1 MTKRTNAR
9 MSRRLFLGGA
19 GVAIALPAMRSLLP
33 SSAQADCTAPR
44 RFLAYYVPCGIH
56 MPAWTPAGRDTS
68 WELTP
73 ILESLVMVKDDINV
87 LTGLANRPARPDG
100 PGDHASGT
108 GAFITAA
115 HPYKTEGSDIRNG
128 ISIDQV
134 IANEIGMCTRFAS
147 VQLGI
152 DGGSSAGGC
161 DSGYSCAYAR
171 NISWVDTA
179 TPLPKVTNPQVH
191 FDRMFGGFDPTVTRE
206 AVERRR
212 LYQTSVLDFAL
223 EQANTLRAR
232 LGKSDRYKLDEYL
245 NAIRE
250 VETRINMASS
260 GPICDV
266 PDRPGDV
273 DFRDHVDIMQRMMIL
288 AFQCDLTRVQT
299 FMLGNAGSGRVY
311 DFLGISQGHHEI
323 SHHMSDPSN
332 FAKLQTIDT
341 WEVSQLA
348 RLLEGLKA
356 VTDIDGQPL
365 LDNCAVFFSSEIEDG
380 NSHSHFNMP
389 IILAGKGGGA
399 WRTGRHLVF
408 SESRDS
414 NPPVAN
420 LFVSI
425 ANAMDVP
432 ITSFGDDS
440 TGPLSGLA

>member
-1 MTKRTNAR
+1 MKKRSHAR
-9 MSRRLFLGGA
+9 FSRRLFLGGA
-19 GVAIALPAMRSLLP
+19 GVAIALPALRSVLP
-33 SSAQADCTAPR
+33 ASARADCTAPK
-44 RFLAYYVPCGIH
+44 RFLGYYVPCGIH
-56 MPAWTPAGRDTS
+56 MPAWTPSGSGTD

-73 ILESLVMVKDDINV
+73 ILESLTMVKNDVNI

-108 GAFITAA
+108 GAFLTAA

-128 ISIDQV
+128 ISLDQV
-134 IANEIGMCTRFAS
+134 IANEIGDCTDFAS
-147 VQLGI
+147 VELGI

-171 NISWVDTA
+171 NISWTGPA
-179 TPLPKVTNPQVH
+179 TPLPKVVNPQVH
-191 FDRMFGGFDPTVTRE
+191 FDRMFAGFDSTETSE
-206 AVERRR
+206 AMMRRR
-212 LYQTSVLDFAL
+212 LYQTSVLDYAL
-223 EQANTLRAR
+223 EQATSLRAR

-245 NAIRE
+245 NAIRD
-250 VETRINMASS
+250 VEMRINAMSS
-260 GPICDV
+260 GPVCTV

-273 DFRDHVDIMQRMMIL
+273 DFREHVDVMQRMMIL

-341 WEVSQLA
+341 WEVSQFA

-356 VTDIDGQPL
+356 VEDIDGQPM

-399 WRTGRHLVF
+399 WTTGRHIVF
-408 SESRDS
+408 SETRDA

-420 LFVSI
+420 LFVTI
-425 ANAMDVP
+425 ANACDTP

-440 TGPLSGLA
+440 TGPLSLA